1 MSKISAAERVEQLRA
16 EIQDHDY
23 RYYVL
28 AQPTISDYQY
38 DMLMKELMELE
49 RQHPELVTPD
59 SPTQR
64 VGGEPTKEFPAVM
77 HDVPMLSLSNTYSP
91 EELLE
96 FDRRVSTLLPKQSY
110 QYVTELKFDGV
121 AISLAYESGMLVR
134 GATRGD
140 GVRGDDITNNLKTI
154 RSIPL
159 KIPLDIDGQVSK
171 RTLPRIEVRGEVFMR
186 KKDFQ
191 RMNEERELQGEKLFA
206 NPRNATAGTLKLQ
219 DPKQVAGRP
228 LQFFGYYLLSDTVEL
243 KSHFDN
249 LRILRRLRFPV
260 NEHSCLCRNINDV
273 KKFCDEWEEKRDELP
288 YEIDGAVVKVNS
300 LKQQEL
306 LGSVAKSPRWAI
318 AYKFA
323 ARQAETL
330 LQGITL
336 QVGRIG
342 TITPVAELK
351 PVFLAGSTI
360 SRATLHNEDY
370 ICEKDIRIGDAVI
383 IEKGGDVIPKVDG
396 VVVAKRP
403 KSAVPFKMPSSC
415 PVCGSPLVRP
425 AGEASYYCENY
436 ECPSQVRGR
445 IEHFAARGAMDI
457 EGLGEAVIDQLVEL
471 GFIKNYGDI
480 YSLHQRK
487 GELVQLER
495 WGEKSAQN
503 LLDAI
508 ERSKSQPFHRVLY
521 ALGIRYVGSEVAR
534 ILADSFGSI
543 EKLAKASEEELQ
555 SAYQIGPR
563 IAQSVARFF
572 RDERNLEV
580 IEKLKKA
587 GVTLEVKEHKK
598 RARGELAGK
607 TFVLTGALTNFTR
620 EEAKA
625 MIEEQGGNV
634 SSSVSKKT
642 DYVIV
647 GAEPGSKYD
656 KARLLGIKT
665 LSEEEFIK
673 LVR

>member
-1 MSKISAAERVEQLRA
+1 
-16 EIQDHDY
+16 
-23 RYYVL
+23 
-28 AQPTISDYQY
+28 
-38 DMLMKELMELE
+38 
-49 RQHPELVTPD
+49 
-59 SPTQR
+59 
-64 VGGEPTKEFPAVM
+64 
-77 HDVPMLSLSNTYSP
+77 
-91 EELLE
+91 
-96 FDRRVSTLLPKQSY
+96 
-110 QYVTELKFDGV
+110 
-121 AISLAYESGMLVR
+121 
-134 GATRGD
+134 
-140 GVRGDDITNNLKTI
+140 
-154 RSIPL
+154 
-159 KIPLDIDGQVSK
+159 
-171 RTLPRIEVRGEVFMR
+171 
-186 KKDFQ
+186 
-191 RMNEERELQGEKLFA
+191 MNEERELQGEKLFA

-249 LRILRRLRFPV
+249 LQILRRLRFPV

-273 KKFCDEWEEKRDELP
+273 KKFCDEWEEKRNELP

-360 SRATLHNEDY
+360 SRATLHNEDH
-370 ICEKDIRIGDAVI
+370 ICEKDIRIGDTVI
-383 IEKGGDVIPKVDG
+383 IEKGGDVIPKVSG

-480 YSLHQRK
+480 YSLHQQK
-487 GELVQLER
+487 AELVQLER
-495 WGEKSAQN
+495 WGEKSVQN

-508 ERSKSQPFHRVLY
+508 ERSKSQPFSSGAVCT
-521 ALGIRYVGSEVAR
+521 RYSLRWV
-534 ILADSFGSI
+534 
-543 EKLAKASEEELQ
+543 
-555 SAYQIGPR
+555 
-563 IAQSVARFF
+563 
-572 RDERNLEV
+572 
-580 IEKLKKA
+580 
-587 GVTLEVKEHKK
+587 
-598 RARGELAGK
+598 RGCAHS
-607 TFVLTGALTNFTR
+607 R
-620 EEAKA
+620 
-625 MIEEQGGNV
+625 
-634 SSSVSKKT
+634 
-642 DYVIV
+642 
-647 GAEPGSKYD
+647 
-656 KARLLGIKT
+656 
-665 LSEEEFIK
+665 
-673 LVR
+673 

>member
-273 KKFCDEWEEKRDELP
+273 KKFCDEWEEKRDKLP